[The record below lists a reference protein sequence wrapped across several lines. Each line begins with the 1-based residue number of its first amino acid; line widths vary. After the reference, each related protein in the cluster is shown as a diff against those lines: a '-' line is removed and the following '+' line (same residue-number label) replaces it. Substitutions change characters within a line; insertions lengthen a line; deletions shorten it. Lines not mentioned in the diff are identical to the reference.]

1 MVEYD
6 GEVEVA
12 DDGTLL
18 YVFEEV
24 LPSASAAGTRW
35 TWAWDQADPV
45 PPLTGNTRRRTASRQ
60 ASRASI

>member
-18 YVFEEV
+18 YVFEEA
-24 LPSASAAGTRW
+24 LPSASAAGRVG
-35 TWAWDQADPV
+35 PGRGIR
-45 PPLTGNTRRRTASRQ
+45 PIGSRR
-60 ASRASI
+60 